1 MREWM
6 SPVYH
11 ASLNLFTRRSPFLDE
26 KPKKKEEVNVLGDQ
40 ERKVEQKKVD
50 RWNPGG
56 QLIRQ
61 VVKVVKLFS
70 GSLPITADLV
80 PFVGVGGEEVGDGA
94 LNAELCK
101 IFTSEFFTMC
111 ALD

>member
-1 MREWM
+1 MRERM
-6 SPVYH
+6 SPVYQ
-11 ASLNLFTRRSPFLDE
+11 AFLNLFSPFLDE

-56 QLIRQ
+56 QVIRQ
-61 VVKVVKLFS
+61 VVQVVKLFS

-80 PFVGVGGEEVGDGA
+80 PFVGVGGEEVGDQRWRFKRQIESKGLA
-94 LNAELCK
+94 RDC
-101 IFTSEFFTMC
+101 
-111 ALD
+111 